1 MSGLWI
7 ECDHDFAMTCV
18 SGASQLIGT
27 LAFDRACVWA
37 HHLDVAVADLQAIGL
52 VNGPVVFL
60 AFSTAVEEHVA
71 LLAPLQLEF
80 QTLSSAAVSA
90 EQFVLLNCR

>member
-1 MSGLWI
+1 
-7 ECDHDFAMTCV
+7 MTCV

-27 LAFDRACVWA
+27 LAFDRECVWA
-37 HHLDVAVADLQAIGL
+37 HHVDELLADLHAIGL

-71 LLAPLQLEF
+71 LLAPFQLEF
-80 QTLSSAAVSA
+80 QALSSSTVST
-90 EQFVLLNCR
+90 EQCALLNCR